1 MKTIFT
7 QTGHVAVQVLLVAIP
22 FVLSAG
28 FSWEKLTVG
37 GILSAIYAYLVKKSA
52 VASAFRAGA
61 SASFAGGS
69 SLSA

>member
-28 FSWEKLTVG
+28 FSWEKITIG
-37 GILSAIYAYLVKKSA
+37 GILSGLYAWAVKRSA

-61 SASFAGGS
+61 G
-69 SLSA
+69 LSD